1 MHGSMHLTFIKPQ
14 FELCQHC
21 FSYTWENAIALM
33 TQRIILLKKKKKERK
48 KRGLREESPLL
59 VIVKSL
65 VTRQLLSSSRKIYQN
80 ESIVANPITFP
91 TLIISIY

>member
-33 TQRIILLKKKKKERK
+33 TQRIILLKKKERNKERK
-48 KRGLREESPLL
+48 E
-59 VIVKSL
+59 V
-65 VTRQLLSSSRKIYQN
+65 
-80 ESIVANPITFP
+80 
-91 TLIISIY
+91 